1 MTRGPPSGAAVTKP
15 FIDAH
20 PQVLPRWFTGSG
32 YVSGF
37 GGWSRAR
44 LGKLASL
51 RLGASTISD
60 VDAAFSLADKG
71 ALANPFFSA
80 LVGNPVL
87 KRFTVTFDY
96 PDATMSFSPAADF
109 ATR

>member
-1 MTRGPPSGAAVTKP
+1 VTKP

-20 PQVLPRWFTGSG
+20 PQVLPRWFTTASAYISG
-32 YVSGF
+32 I
-37 GGWSRAR
+37 GGWSRVRA
-44 LGKLASL
+44 GKLASL
-51 RLGASTISD
+51 QLGASTISD

-71 ALANPFFSA
+71 ALADPFFSA

-96 PDATMSFSPAADF
+96 PEATMRLSPAADF
-109 ATR
+109 GAR